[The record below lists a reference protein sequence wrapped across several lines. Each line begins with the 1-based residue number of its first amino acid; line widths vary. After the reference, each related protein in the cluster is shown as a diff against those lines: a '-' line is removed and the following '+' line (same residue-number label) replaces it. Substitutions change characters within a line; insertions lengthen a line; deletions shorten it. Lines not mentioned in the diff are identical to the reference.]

1 MQFRMFSYNPIAER
15 CSEGVGGRL
24 PLLSQE
30 NADSGAP
37 AHPDKGSLS
46 PGGSDH
52 IQPDGLPEGP
62 AAWPASLSVVPAP
75 P

>member
-1 MQFRMFSYNPIAER
+1 MK
-15 CSEGVGGRL
+15 GWGRL